1 MELERI
7 ATNTYDFE
15 TMRSTGITY
24 VDKTGLLH
32 PIADCSMGNRFFLAR
47 PRRFGKSL
55 LVSTLRSEAGRLGV
69 ALRAG
74 EPLPLLDWGSHCPAL
89 PVTAKEGLP

>member
-1 MELERI
+1 
-7 ATNTYDFE
+7 
-15 TMRSTGITY
+15 MRSTGMTY
-24 VDKTGLLH
+24 VDKKGLLH
-32 PIADCSMGNRFFLAR
+32 PIADCSMGNQFFLAR

-74 EPLPLLDWGSHCPAL
+74 EPLAAQLMFLIEDVAAEGPGGQCVLLVDEYDKPLAR
-89 PVTAKEGLP
+89 